1 MTTGSQPSLFPGAAP
16 PPAAAASGARRVFL
30 VDGTALAY
38 RSYFAFIRNPLLNSR
53 GENTSGV
60 FGFTTALLRLLER
73 ESPEILA
80 VVFDPPTPTF
90 RHEKFKEYKATREK
104 MPEEMR
110 GQIGVMKDVAAA
122 LGIPVLEV
130 DRYEADDVIGT
141 LARRAE
147 AEGADVYLVTPD
159 KDFLQLVGGRIR
171 VYDITKK
178 SGEAEVLGPKEVFD
192 RFGAPPERVVDVLAL
207 MGDASDNV
215 PGVPGVGEKTAR
227 DLVATFGSVE
237 DVIARAD
244 EVKKKSVRE
253 SLVANKE
260 MAFLSK
266 DLVTIDTN
274 APVDATLGD
283 LRRRERDRARLFSL
297 FERLEFRTL
306 LKEVEADAPKDDHRY
321 EMIRDD
327 AGLDRLVARLA
338 KAKSFVLDTET
349 TGLDPLRAEL
359 VGLSFSFEPREA
371 FYVPLRL
378 PGKAIRGGGAA
389 GVLEALRPALENPK
403 KAKTGQNAKYDVLA
417 LGAAG
422 VEVKG
427 VAFDTM
433 IASYLIEP
441 SLRQHNLDFL
451 ALKYLEFKKIPTS
464 DLIGTGAKQITMA
477 EVPPERVAEYACED
491 ADVTGRLESV
501 LAPKLEA
508 MGLMPLFRDVEMP
521 LLEVLADMERTG
533 VKVDVDA
540 LAAMGKDLGH
550 RLERLA
556 KDVQDAAGVPFNLAS
571 PQQVASVLF
580 EKLEIQKAPGAG
592 ARRLKRTK
600 TGFSTDVEAL
610 ERFGDHPIVAK
621 ILEHRQLSKLKG
633 TYVDALPALVNPKT
647 GRVHTSFNQAVAATG
662 RLSSSDPNLQNIPTR
677 SEAGREIRKA
687 FVPGEPG
694 WLILSADYSQIEL
707 RLLAHLSGDEG
718 LAQAFREKK
727 DVHRLTAARVFGVLP
742 EMVTDDMRAQ
752 AKVINFGLIYGMGA
766 QRLAAEN
773 KIDLKSAQEFIAAY
787 FRSYPGIE
795 RWLKATVEKAR
806 VEGSVETL
814 LHRRRAVPEI
824 LSDDPRAVAQA
835 ERIAINTPVQGTA
848 ADMIKVAMIA
858 VHERMKREKL
868 RARMLLQVHD
878 ELIFELP
885 KDELPPLKRLV
896 VEEMEGALDLSVPI
910 VVDVSVGAS
919 WFEAS

>member
-1 MTTGSQPSLFPGAAP
+1 VTGLFPEAAERATGAAAAP
-16 PPAAAASGARRVFL
+16 PSRRVFL

-38 RSYFAFIRNPLLNSR
+38 RSYFAFIRNPLINSR

-60 FGFTTALLRLLER
+60 FGFTSALLRLLEK
-73 ESPEILA
+73 ESPEVLA

-90 RHEKFKEYKATREK
+90 RHEKFAEYKATREK

-110 GQIGVMKDVAAA
+110 GQIAVMKEVADA

-141 LARRAE
+141 LARRAA

-171 VYDITKK
+171 IYDITKK
-178 SGEAEVLGPKEVFD
+178 AGEAEVLGPKEVEA

-227 DLVATFGSVE
+227 DLVTTFGSVE
-237 DVIARAD
+237 DVLARAE

-253 SLVANKE
+253 SLLANRE
-260 MAFLSK
+260 TALLSK
-266 DLVTIDTN
+266 DLVTIDTA
-274 APVDATLGD
+274 APVAATLDD
-283 LRRRERDRARLFSL
+283 LRRKERDRSRLFSL

-306 LKEVEADAPKDDHRY
+306 LKEVEADAPKDEHRY
-321 EMIRDD
+321 EMVASD
-327 AGLDRLVARLA
+327 AALAALVARLE
-338 KAKSFVLDTET
+338 KADRFVLDTET

-359 VGLSFSFEPREA
+359 VGLSFSFLPREA
-371 FYVPLRL
+371 FYVPLNL
-378 PGKAIRGGGAA
+378 PGEPFRGGAR
-389 GVLEALRPALENPK
+389 GVLDALRKALSDPK
-403 KAKTGQNAKYDVLA
+403 KAKVGQNAKYDVLA
-417 LGAAG
+417 LSTAG
-422 VEVKG
+422 VEVRG
-427 VAFDTM
+427 LAFDTM
-433 IASYLIEP
+433 IASYLIDP

-464 DLIGTGAKQITMA
+464 DLIGTGAKQITMR
-477 EVPPERVAEYACED
+477 EVPPERVSEYACED
-491 ADVTGRLESV
+491 ADVTLRLEAILSQRLES
-501 LAPKLEA
+501 
-508 MGLMPLFRDVEMP
+508 MGLGPLFREVEMP
-521 LLEVLADMERTG
+521 LVDVLVDMERTG
-533 VKVDVDA
+533 VKVDVAA
-540 LAAMGKDLGH
+540 LEAMGRDLGE

-556 KDVQDAAGVPFNLAS
+556 REVQDDAGVAFNLAS

-580 EKLEIQKAPGAG
+580 EKLEIQKASGPGG
-592 ARRLKRTK
+592 RRLKRTK

-610 ERFGDHPIVAK
+610 ERFSDHPIVAK
-621 ILEHRQLSKLKG
+621 ILLHRQLSKLKG
-633 TYVDALPALVNPKT
+633 TYVDALPGLVNPRT

-677 SEAGREIRKA
+677 SEVGREIRKA

-694 WLILSADYSQIEL
+694 WLVMSADYSQIEL
-707 RLLAHLSGDEG
+707 RLLAHLSGDEA
-718 LAQAFREKK
+718 LARAFREKQ
-727 DVHRLTAARVFGVLP
+727 DVHRLTASRVFGVLP

-773 KIDLKSAQEFIAAY
+773 KIDLKTAQEFIAAY
-787 FRSYPGIE
+787 FRSYPGIQQ
-795 RWLKATVEKAR
+795 WLQATVEKAR
-806 VEGSVETL
+806 AEGAVETL
-814 LHRRRAVPEI
+814 LKRRRAVPEI
-824 LSDDPRAVAQA
+824 RSDDPRAVAQA

-848 ADMIKVAMIA
+848 ADLIKKAMIA
-858 VHERMKREKL
+858 VHARLRREKL
-868 RARMLLQVHD
+868 AARMLLQVHD
-878 ELIFELP
+878 ELIFEFP
-885 KDELPPLKRLV
+885 EAERAPLEKLV
-896 VEEMEGALDLSVPI
+896 VEEMEGALALSVPI
-910 VVDVSVGAS
+910 VVNVSVGRS